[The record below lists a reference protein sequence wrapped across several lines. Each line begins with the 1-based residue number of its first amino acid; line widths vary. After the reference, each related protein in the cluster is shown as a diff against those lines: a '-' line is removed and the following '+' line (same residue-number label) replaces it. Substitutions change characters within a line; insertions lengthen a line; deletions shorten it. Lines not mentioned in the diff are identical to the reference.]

1 MSIGKRFINMA
12 RSELNSLLD
21 RAGRGGGDG
30 GSEGDG
36 GSQPDSDEDLYRRFS
51 LDQLTDA
58 QLEAEI
64 ERRQKAR
71 ATAAKGRATSA
82 TGTGSPRPNP
92 KPSPPASGSARAGD
106 EVAAAYAALEVPPGS
121 NFETVRRAYR
131 QMMRKYHPDHHTRS
145 PDKQKAAH
153 ELTQKLTESYKLLEK
168 RLRRA

>member
-1 MSIGKRFINMA
+1 VSIGKRFINMA

-21 RAGRGGGDG
+21 RAGRGGGEG
-30 GSEGDG
+30 GSE
-36 GSQPDSDEDLYRRFS
+36 PDSDEDLYRRFS

-71 ATAAKGRATSA
+71 ATAAKSRATNAASA
-82 TGTGSPRPNP
+82 GSPQPNP
-92 KPSPPASGSARAGD
+92 KKSPPASASARTGD
-106 EVAAAYAALEVPPGS
+106 PVAAAYAALEVPPGS

-145 PDKQKAAH
+145 PDKQKAAN

-168 RLRRA
+168 RLRRP